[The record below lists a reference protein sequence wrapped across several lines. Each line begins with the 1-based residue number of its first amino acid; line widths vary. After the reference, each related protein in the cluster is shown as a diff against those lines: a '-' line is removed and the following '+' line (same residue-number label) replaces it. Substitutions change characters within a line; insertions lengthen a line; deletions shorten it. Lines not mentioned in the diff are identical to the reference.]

1 MLVCSDLSV
10 SGGGTCGSRWM
21 TSPAVESRSLG
32 SQDWSET
39 VLAVIVSEDAGNDVS
54 SNEGV

>member
-10 SGGGTCGSRWM
+10 SGGGKCGSRWI
-21 TSPAVESRSLG
+21 TSPIVESRSLG
-32 SQDWSET
+32 SQGCSET
-39 VLAVIVSEDAGNDVS
+39 VLAVIVSEDAGNDDS